1 LSEFLIDV
9 EYPVVL
15 CHSPDDE
22 VSYYSNVRG
31 IPDENEYTMMI
42 ENTPSFVGQ
51 VIKPNGT
58 HEAAR
63 LQCLMGYILQFAEPG
78 DIRTIRPPE
87 DEACVVTYTETPTSS
102 PTLSPTTKEGAI
114 KGPTSAAVS
123 MRSCLSTLVV
133 TASFLI
139 SALL

>member
-1 LSEFLIDV
+1 M
-9 EYPVVL
+9 VL

-22 VSYYSNVRG
+22 VSYYSNVES

-63 LQCLMGYILQFAEPG
+63 LQCLMGYILQFTEPG

-102 PTLSPTTKEGAI
+102 PTLSPTKEDAI

-139 SALL
+139 SALLSTN